1 MERMPLGQPPSEKGT
16 TMTIKAM
23 ENRLAFVEAMINDII
38 NLGLSDDL
46 EQRLD
51 ALVEEAQTLK
61 EQLNK

>member
-1 MERMPLGQPPSEKGT
+1 
-16 TMTIKAM
+16 MTIKAM